1 MYYYD
6 VRNFHVTI
14 YTRALRFCMV
24 QQTIIRNEISY
35 TLIDYKAAM
44 QVQKILRT
52 CQPHTIALGAATL
65 VAYSRSM
72 VKLNNAPT

>member
-1 MYYYD
+1 
-6 VRNFHVTI
+6 
-14 YTRALRFCMV
+14 
-24 QQTIIRNEISY
+24 
-35 TLIDYKAAM
+35 M

-72 VKLNNAPT
+72 VKLKNACTYMKLMFFITEPHAKFNECE